1 LDSLCAAVTKDSTNL
16 AAYFAW
22 SLLDAFEF
30 SDGYKARYGI
40 VLVDRTSSQLQRYPK
55 LSAYWL
61 SHHFFRCAFAGYVTC

>member
-1 LDSLCAAVTKDSTNL
+1 MCVCRTHLDSLCAAVTKDSTNL

-40 VLVDRTSSQLQRYPK
+40 VHVDRTSMQLQRHPK

-61 SHHFFRCAFAGYVTC
+61 SHHFFR